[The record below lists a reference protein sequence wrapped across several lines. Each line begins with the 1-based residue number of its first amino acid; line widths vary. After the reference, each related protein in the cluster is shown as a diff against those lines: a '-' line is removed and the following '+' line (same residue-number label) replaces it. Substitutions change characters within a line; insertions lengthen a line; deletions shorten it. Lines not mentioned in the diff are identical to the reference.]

1 MQIIEARYLIG
12 VAACDPATLEIL
24 AEVFDEVWRS
34 NVRLIGGNA
43 EQVASVRRQLATIV
57 LALSRDGQLSPLQ
70 ICRTA
75 SRLLRQ
81 IGAKNEALR

>member
-34 NVRLIGGNA
+34 NAGLIGDNA
-43 EQVASVRRQLATIV
+43 EQVASARRQLATIV

-75 SRLLRQ
+75 NRLLRQ
-81 IGAKNEALR
+81 IWSKTKL